1 MLESAV
7 QSKIIKWL
15 EGEGHYVVR
24 VLSASKAGT
33 PDLIVCV
40 KGSGRFIG
48 IEVKRPS
55 GGVVSPLQKHHIEK
69 IQKAGGI
76 AGVVRSLE
84 DAKLLIDNLGS
95 HIRIDLS

>member
-1 MLESAV
+1 VLESGV

-15 EGEGHYVVR
+15 ESEGHYVVR
-24 VLSASKAGT
+24 VLTSSKAGT

-40 KGSGRFIG
+40 KDSGRFIG

-55 GGVVSPLQKHHIEK
+55 GGVVSQLQKHHIEK

-84 DAKLLIDNLGS
+84 DVKLLVDNLGPHVRMRS
-95 HIRIDLS
+95 H

>member
-1 MLESAV
+1 MLESAL

-15 EGEGHYVVR
+15 ESEGHYTVR
-24 VLSASKAGT
+24 VLTASKAGT

-76 AGVVRSLE
+76 AGVVRSVE
-84 DAKLLIDNLGS
+84 CVKDLLADVNRELK
-95 HIRIDLS
+95 

>member
-15 EGEGHYVVR
+15 ESEGHYVVR
-24 VLSASKAGT
+24 VLTSSKAGT
-33 PDLIVCV
+33 PDLIVCAH
-40 KGSGRFIG
+40 GRFVAL
-48 IEVKRPS
+48 EVKRPS

-76 AGVVRSLE
+76 AGVVRSVDDVIELLTTSGPTLE
-84 DAKLLIDNLGS
+84 
-95 HIRIDLS
+95 

>member
-1 MLESAV
+1 MLESAI

-15 EGEGHYVVR
+15 ESEGHYVAR
-24 VLSASKAGT
+24 IIKASKAGC
-33 PDLIVCV
+33 PDLIVCAH
-40 KGSGRFIG
+40 GRFVAL
-48 IEVKRPS
+48 EVKRPS

-84 DAKLLIDNLGS
+84 DVRVLLDNLGS
-95 HIRIDLS
+95 HVRMNKS